1 MSFLVAPGQEL
12 GPEVGSGLG
21 SETVQMVGSQV
32 LRAWTKAAG
41 FHLKPGYG
49 LWACQL
55 QIHLVIITNRK
66 PSFLAVAKDEEPRRP
81 EECDMKLCSIMQF
94 LFFPLNF
101 KGSGSKDK

>member
-21 SETVQMVGSQV
+21 SETVRMVGSQV

-55 QIHLVIITNRK
+55 QIDPAANFDSITVILN
-66 PSFLAVAKDEEPRRP
+66 
-81 EECDMKLCSIMQF
+81 
-94 LFFPLNF
+94 PLKENA
-101 KGSGSKDK
+101 